1 MFYHKCIPN
10 FADPNDPN
18 LDNKVLDE
26 IIKFNSSTLNLNIDS
41 SAGCSDITIDEPDQL
56 GVQRHHIHIGNMFKK
71 EKIKKIMAL
80 FIVSSRDYVQG
91 GELMFEN
98 WDEPKRTD
106 NFGAVIGSDENAYP
120 YELNEQG
127 TLIIIPAIEKVWS
140 RRVVSGSLKLK
151 KYIVM
156 GDNYV

>member
-10 FADPNDPN
+10 FADPNDPD

-41 SAGCSDITIDEPDQL
+41 SVGFSDITIDEPDQL

-91 GELMFEN
+91 GELQFEN

-106 NFGAVIGSDENAYP
+106 NFGNVIGSDENAYP

-127 TLIIIPAIEKVWS
+127 TLIIMPAIEKVWS

>member
-10 FADPNDPN
+10 FADPNDPD
-18 LDNKVLDE
+18 LDSKVFDE

-41 SAGCSDITIDEPDQL
+41 SITLNDITIEEPDKLTAQH
-56 GVQRHHIHIGNMFKK
+56 HHIHIGNMFKK

-91 GELMFEN
+91 GELLFDN
-98 WDEPKRTD
+98 WQEPKRID
-106 NFGAVIGSDENAYP
+106 NFGTIIGSDENTYP
-120 YELNEQG
+120 RELNEQG
-127 TLIIIPAIEKVWS
+127 SLIIVPAIEKVLS
-140 RRVVSGSLKLK
+140 RTVVSGSLKLK

>member
-41 SAGCSDITIDEPDQL
+41 SIGQSDVTIDEPDQL
-56 GVQRHHIHIGNMFKK
+56 GIQRHHIHIGNMFKK

-80 FIVSSRDYVQG
+80 FIISSRDYVQG

-98 WDEPKRTD
+98 WNEPKRTD
-106 NFGAVIGSDENAYP
+106 NFGAIIGSDENAYP

-127 TLIIIPAIEKVWS
+127 SLIIMPAVEKVWS
-140 RRVVSGSLKLK
+140 RRVVSGSLKIRQ
-151 KYIVM
+151 YIVM

>member
-10 FADPNDPN
+10 FADPNDPD
-18 LDNKVLDE
+18 LDSKVFNE
-26 IIKFNSSTLNLNIDS
+26 IIKFNSSTLNLNVDS
-41 SAGCSDITIDEPDQL
+41 NIMLEDITIEEPDQL
-56 GVQRHHIHIGNMFKK
+56 MIQRHHVHIGNMFKK

-91 GELMFEN
+91 GELIFEN
-98 WDEPKRTD
+98 WQEPKRID
-106 NFGAVIGSDENAYP
+106 NYGTIIGSDENTYP
-120 YELNEQG
+120 RELNEQG
-127 TLIIIPAIEKVWS
+127 SLIIVPAIEAVRS
-140 RRVVSGSLKLK
+140 RTVVSGSLKLK